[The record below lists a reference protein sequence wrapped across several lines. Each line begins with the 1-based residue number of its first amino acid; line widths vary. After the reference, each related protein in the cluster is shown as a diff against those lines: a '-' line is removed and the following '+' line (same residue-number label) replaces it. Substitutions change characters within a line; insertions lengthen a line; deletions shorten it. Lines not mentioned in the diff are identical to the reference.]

1 MWFRLTGISLL
12 KWMALLVVSA
22 LLLRYVFSGLSGWWL
37 ALPMWAVAFGISFLF
52 ADWAFS
58 VRTLSAKEM
67 GIFIGIWMGITITLQ
82 LLYAQFL
89 IGDVRY
95 ALNSIELYVQY
106 LLELLAIFLA
116 SSHAQKKRMRSV
128 LGEGMGG

>member
-1 MWFRLTGISLL
+1 VRFFCATF
-12 KWMALLVVSA
+12 LVVFPVGGS
-22 LLLRYVFSGLSGWWL
+22 RCQC
-37 ALPMWAVAFGISFLF
+37 WAVAFGISFLF

-106 LLELLAIFLA
+106 LLELLAIFFGVFA
-116 SSHAQKKRMRSV
+116 RAEEKNAISF
-128 LGEGMGG
+128 G